1 MTSPFRHGF
10 VARFSSEPLD
20 DVIALEPPSVWWT
33 LMAVPIVLVQVGY
46 LLFGF
51 TYRQRID
58 IPARIVSTSA
68 DGSALVHVDHVDRL
82 RIDERFVDRRSAW
95 WLRRELPALRC
106 VIISWREAP
115 GGTGWEV
122 GIRTEDERIL
132 PASPAVG
139 WLRIIDGAATIVPWR
154 RVTRRIHEPRG

>member
-10 VARFSSEPLD
+10 VARFRSEPLD

-33 LMAVPIVLVQVGY
+33 LMAVPLVVAQLGY

-58 IPARIVSTSA
+58 IPARIVSTSP
-68 DGSALVHVDHVDRL
+68 DGSAVVHVDRQ
-82 RIDERFVDRRSAW
+82 RTDERFVDRRSAW

-115 GGTGWEV
+115 GGNEWEV
-122 GIRTEDERIL
+122 RIRTEDERIL

-139 WLRIIDGAATIVPWR
+139 WLRIVDGAATIVPWR
-154 RVTRRIHEPRG
+154 RVSRRIPEPRG